1 VDSWEQTF
9 PSDRYKVKAEMAKKE
24 AKAQA
29 EREAQQKVYT
39 EEELEQ
45 IQGEIPDWKRTS
57 LTAYAESVEEDSSIT
72 SRVGNKLKEK
82 FNQTKIARTLYQ
94 TEQYKEYEEFKKE
107 MSQFQE
113 DLKDHM
119 SQSQNPALI
128 ASMSLYGKATSESS
142 TAMAIREMKKY
153 QKDFDVFNLERD
165 VRGIFED
172 VFNAYLAHDL
182 TYIEKTC
189 EDAGLAYFKT
199 MLKKREV
206 DGVSPKH
213 TTLWE
218 TEPADFIAGK
228 ISERNLP
235 SFNFTLR
242 IQEIHCNIS
251 KKTGKIVDGAEDR
264 VVQNRYNI
272 AISLAE
278 NPDLEN
284 VGHKWVITEVI
295 PVEAVLMLA

>member
-1 VDSWEQTF
+1 LGKVTDFVVDSWEQTF

-128 ASMSLYGKATSESS
+128 ASMSLYVH
-142 TAMAIREMKKY
+142 
-153 QKDFDVFNLERD
+153 FF
-165 VRGIFED
+165 
-172 VFNAYLAHDL
+172 
-182 TYIEKTC
+182 
-189 EDAGLAYFKT
+189 
-199 MLKKREV
+199 
-206 DGVSPKH
+206 
-213 TTLWE
+213 
-218 TEPADFIAGK
+218 
-228 ISERNLP
+228 
-235 SFNFTLR
+235 
-242 IQEIHCNIS
+242 
-251 KKTGKIVDGAEDR
+251 
-264 VVQNRYNI
+264 
-272 AISLAE
+272 
-278 NPDLEN
+278 
-284 VGHKWVITEVI
+284 
-295 PVEAVLMLA
+295 